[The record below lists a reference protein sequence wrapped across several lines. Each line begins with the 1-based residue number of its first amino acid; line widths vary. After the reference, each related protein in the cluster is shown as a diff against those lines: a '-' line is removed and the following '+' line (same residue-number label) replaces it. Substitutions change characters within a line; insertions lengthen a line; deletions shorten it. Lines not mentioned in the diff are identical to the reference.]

1 MAVGFALIGAG
12 LFGERHAQ
20 AYSRH
25 PAADLV
31 AVCDLDAERA
41 RAIAEK
47 YGARYWT
54 TDYRTVLADPDVHAV
69 SIATPDH
76 LHRDVAIAGAAAGKH
91 LLVEKPLATTV
102 EDAVSIIEAARRAGV
117 TLMVDFHNR
126 VNPPMVQ
133 AREAIRRGDIG
144 RPAYVY
150 ARLSNTTAVPTEM
163 LKWAGHSSA
172 LWFLAS
178 HMVDVVRWLLDDE
191 ITRVYAVSRDGILK
205 GMGVDVADFH
215 VATVEFSRGAVAV
228 FEHAWIL
235 PRTYATVKDLK
246 LEILGSAGAIN
257 IDASHNRTLEVYS
270 AQRAAFPDV
279 LAPPTGEHLTG
290 FVLDSIAYFVDAV
303 ARGAPVLATGEDGVA
318 ATRAICA
325 IIESAATGAP
335 VSLVE
340 GPIESPP
347 DGHMP

>member
-1 MAVGFALIGAG
+1 MTTGFALIGAG

-25 PAADLV
+25 HAVDFV
-31 AVCDLDAERA
+31 AVCDLNADRA
-41 RAIAEK
+41 QTIAAK
-47 YGARYWT
+47 YGARSWT
-54 TDYRTVLADPDVHAV
+54 TDYHDVLANPDVRAV

-76 LHRDVAIAGAAAGKH
+76 LHREVAVACAEAGKH

-102 EDAVSIIEAARRAGV
+102 EDAEAIVAEARRAGV

-144 RPAYVY
+144 QPVYVY

-178 HMVDVVRWLLDDE
+178 HMIDVVRWMLDDE
-191 ITRVYAVSRDGILK
+191 IVRVYAVSRDGILK
-205 GMGVDVADFH
+205 HMGVDTADFH
-215 VATVEFSRGAVAV
+215 VATVEFRRGAVAV

-235 PRTYATVKDLK
+235 PRTHATVKDLK

-257 IDASHNRTLEVYS
+257 IDASHNRTIEVYS
-270 AQRAAFPDV
+270 AERASFPDV

-303 ARGAPVLATGEDGVA
+303 TRGAPVLATGEDGVA

-325 IIESAATGAP
+325 IIASAQAGAP
-335 VSLVE
+335 VNL
-340 GPIESPP
+340 
-347 DGHMP
+347 